1 MSEAK
6 YTKELWGLW
15 SEEGRDRSGK
25 YLFSVCRNE
34 GGPSASGY
42 LDITDDADT
51 SHSCVAQVMGDTKE
65 EAKARAH
72 LVSAAPDLYEALK
85 ACIEALEH
93 CESIGM
99 KVNPP
104 TLENAKAVIKKATP

>member
-15 SEEGRDRSGK
+15 SEEGQDRSGK

-42 LDITDDADT
+42 LDITTDTDA

-72 LVSAAPDLYEALK
+72 LVSAAPDLYEAAK
-85 ACIEALEH
+85 
-93 CESIGM
+93 
-99 KVNPP
+99 KVSEC
-104 TLENAKAVIKKATP
+104 LDERYIYGLAELNAAIKKATP